1 MLRFCTEVGP
11 EFSQHGAHF
20 LGGGFIIQG
29 GVTGAGGACFGGT
42 GAFGAVLAKV
52 NGFLVGRVRPVVPP
66 KGMISSL
73 KLQSSQYTR
82 AYCRHGRPR

>member
-66 KGMISSL
+66 KGDDLI
-73 KLQSSQYTR
+73 
-82 AYCRHGRPR
+82 A